1 VPFIVCEL
9 ESRLRFVIGE
19 LNLTLSISR
28 GFVSPFV
35 DDDLIDDE
43 SV

>member
-1 VPFIVCEL
+1 ME
-9 ESRLRFVIGE
+9 E
-19 LNLTLSISR
+19 LNLTLRISR

-35 DDDLIDDE
+35 DGIDEE

>member
-1 VPFIVCEL
+1 MNIGITFT
-9 ESRLRFVIGE
+9 FVMEE
-19 LNLTLSISR
+19 LNLTVRISR

-35 DDDLIDDE
+35 DGIDEE